1 MSATISPAIAA
12 HTTAAAVAV
21 AVTAVAAAP
30 AAARAWDVDSSHSS
44 ANFKVRHLMVS
55 HVRGELGP
63 VTGTVWIDE
72 QHLER
77 SRVEVSIDA
86 RRIASR
92 DDKRDAHLRSAD
104 FLDVENHPTVTFRS
118 SKVEKAG
125 GGGLRVTGDLTIR
138 GTARPVT
145 LEVDPLPPAVADP
158 WGNTKRGATARTRIN
173 RKDWGLQWNLALEAG
188 GVVVGDEVAIELEV
202 ELVGRKG

>member
-1 MSATISPAIAA
+1 MSATAS
-12 HTTAAAVAV
+12 TAANHPSPTAP
-21 AVTAVAAAP
+21 AVAAAP
-30 AAARAWDVDSSHSS
+30 SAAQAWDVDSSHSS

-55 HVRGELGP
+55 HVRGELGA
-63 VTGTVWIDE
+63 VTGTIWIDD
-72 QHLER
+72 QQIER

-86 RRIASR
+86 RQIASR

-118 SKVEKAG
+118 TRVERG
-125 GGGLRVTGDLTIR
+125 SGEHLRVTGDLTIR

-145 LEVDPLPPAVADP
+145 LDVDTLAPAVGDP
-158 WGNTKRGATARTRIN
+158 WGNTRRGATAHAKIN

-202 ELVGRKG
+202 ELVKRKE

>member
-1 MSATISPAIAA
+1 MTASISPAAAA
-12 HTTAAAVAV
+12 HTATATAAAVV
-21 AVTAVAAAP
+21 VAAAPAP
-30 AAARAWDVDSSHSS
+30 AAARAWDVDPSHSS

-63 VTGTVWIDE
+63 VSGTVWIDE

-86 RRIASR
+86 RQIASR

-104 FLDVENHPTVTFRS
+104 FLDVDKHPTVTFRS
-118 SKVEKAG
+118 TRVEKAAS
-125 GGGLRVTGDLTIR
+125 GGLRVTGELTIR
-138 GTARPVT
+138 GTAHPVT
-145 LEVDPLPPAVADP
+145 LEVDPLPSAVADP

-173 RKDWGLQWNLALEAG
+173 RKDWGLQWNLALETG
-188 GVVVGDEVAIELEV
+188 GVVVGEEVAIEIEI
-202 ELVGRKG
+202 ELVARKG